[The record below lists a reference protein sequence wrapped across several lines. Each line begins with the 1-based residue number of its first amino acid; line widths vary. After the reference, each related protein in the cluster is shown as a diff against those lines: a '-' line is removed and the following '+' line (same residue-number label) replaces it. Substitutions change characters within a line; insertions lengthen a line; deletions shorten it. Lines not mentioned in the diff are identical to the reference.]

1 MNETKVFKVMV
12 ITLVLCVAGILLPG
26 CTSKSESASVSENQV
41 ATVERGDITIDIPAA
56 GNLSYSLMEDL
67 AFDMAGTIEEVLVEV
82 GDSVEEGQ
90 VLAKLDASEW
100 EEQLSSKELDLIQA
114 EINLKQAEIALDK
127 AENPY
132 TEEEIEKAKDDV
144 DNAEDQVDKI
154 GDWLA
159 DAYKSGSS
167 GQVREL
173 QMQLD
178 AAETNLDDAKD
189 KLHEMLYERDED
201 DIEIKGMQV
210 QIAETRLD
218 NAKTAVEGS
227 LDASLEITAPFD
239 GFITQVNVEG
249 GDEVT
254 KGTIAMQVADPTR
267 FEAELLVSE
276 TNIFK
281 VKLAGEARVQ
291 LEVMPTFNLPASV
304 TYISPTATIQSGV
317 VNYEV
322 TVELESLETIRQ
334 QQQQAMQ
341 EQQEAMPELSPGEL
355 PERLQEAVEQ
365 GQITQ
370 EQAEAMVEQ
379 WQQPAGVEPEQ
390 TLAIIPEDFQL
401 KEGLTVTVSIVVEER
416 NDVLMVP
423 NRAITYQ
430 GREAYVQVVSP
441 DGTIEARLI
450 QTGIS
455 DSQNTEVTSGL
466 SEGEQVVIPQTTT
479 TTPST
484 TSQPGGPVFFQ
495 QFGPGGRP
503 PGD

>member
-1 MNETKVFKVMV
+1 MNKAKLLRVMLIAV
-12 ITLVLCVAGILLPG
+12 ITAGLVVLLSG
-26 CTSKSESASVSENQV
+26 CTSESETASELDSQV
-41 ATVERGDITIDIPAA
+41 VTVERGDITIDIPAA

-67 AFDMAGTIEEVLVEV
+67 AFGMAGTVEEVLVEV

-132 TEEEIEKAKDDV
+132 TEEEIEAAEDAVDDAK
-144 DNAEDQVDKI
+144 DQVDKI
-154 GDWLA
+154 EDWLA
-159 DAYKSGSS
+159 DAIKHGSS
-167 GQVREL
+167 GEVREL

-178 AAETNLDDAKD
+178 AAETNLEDAED
-189 KLHEMLYERDED
+189 RLYEMLYERDED

-210 QIAETRLD
+210 QIAERRLE
-218 NAKTAVEGS
+218 NAKTAVEES
-227 LDASLEITAPFD
+227 LDASLEIVAPFD

-276 TNIFK
+276 TNIFE
-281 VKLAGEARVQ
+281 VELGGEAGVQ

-317 VNYEV
+317 VNYGV

-341 EQQEAMPELSPGEL
+341 EQQEAMPELSPSEL
-355 PERLQEAVEQ
+355 PEQLQEAVEQ

-370 EQAEAMVEQ
+370 EQAEAMIEQ
-379 WQQPAGVEPEQ
+379 WQQRAGVEPEQ
-390 TLAIIPEDFQL
+390 TLAIIPEGFQL

-416 NDVLMVP
+416 NDVLLVP

-430 GREAYVQVVSP
+430 GIEAYVQVVSP
-441 DGTIEARLI
+441 DGTIEPRLI

-479 TTPST
+479 TTPT
-484 TSQPGGPVFFQ
+484 TSERGPGFMFFEQGGP
-495 QFGPGGRP
+495 PPAP

>member
-1 MNETKVFKVMV
+1 MNKTKLITVML
-12 ITLVLCVAGILLPG
+12 ITAMTCGLAVPMSG
-26 CTSKSESASVSENQV
+26 CAFRSKESTEVENQV
-41 ATVERGDITIDIPAA
+41 VTVERGDITIDIPAA
-56 GNLSYSLMEDL
+56 GNLSYSLKKDL
-67 AFDMAGTIEEVLVEV
+67 AFDMAGTVEEVLVKV

-132 TEEEIEKAKDDV
+132 TEDEIEKAKQAVKDAKEQLNWD
-144 DNAEDQVDKI
+144 EDL
-154 GDWLA
+154 LA
-159 DAYKSGSS
+159 DAIQQGYGSS
-167 GQVREL
+167 SEKVHQL
-173 QMQLD
+173 QMQVD
-178 AAETNLDDAKD
+178 TDERNLDDAKD
-189 KLHEMLYERDED
+189 KLYEMLYVRDQD

-210 QIAETRLD
+210 QIAEGRLESAQKAID
-218 NAKTAVEGS
+218 EATAS
-227 LDASLEITAPFD
+227 PEITAPFD
-239 GFITQVNVEG
+239 GFITQINIEG

-254 KGTIAMQVADPTR
+254 KGTVAMQIADPTR

-281 VKLAGEARVQ
+281 VKLGGEAQVQ
-291 LEVMPTFNLPASV
+291 LDVMPALSLPASV

-334 QQQQAMQ
+334 QQQQQAT
-341 EQQEAMPELSPGEL
+341 EEG
-355 PERLQEAVEQ
+355 RTTQ
-365 GQITQ
+365 GQT
-370 EQAEAMVEQ
+370 EERMGQ
-379 WQQPAGVEPEQ
+379 WQQRAGVEPEQ
-390 TLAIIPEDFQL
+390 TPAIIPEDFQL
-401 KEGLTVTVSIVVEER
+401 KEGLTITVSIVVEEK
-416 NDVLMVP
+416 NDVLLVP

-430 GREAYVQVVSP
+430 GIEAYVQVVSP
-441 DGTIEARLI
+441 DGTIEPRLI

-479 TTPST
+479 TTPT
-484 TSQPGGPVFFQ
+484 TSEQTGPSFMM
-495 QFGPGGRP
+495 QFGPGGP
-503 PGD
+503 PPPPEERD

>member
-1 MNETKVFKVMV
+1 MNETKVFKVMLV
-12 ITLVLCVAGILLPG
+12 TLALCVAGILLPG

-56 GNLSYSLMEDL
+56 GNLSYSLKKDL
-67 AFDMAGTIEEVLVEV
+67 AFDMAGTVEEVLVEV
-82 GDSVEEGQ
+82 GDSVAEGQ
-90 VLAKLDASEW
+90 VLAKLDASQW

-132 TEEEIEKAKDDV
+132 TEEEIEA
-144 DNAEDQVDKI
+144 AEDAVDDAKKQLKKVE
-154 GDWLA
+154 GWLA

-167 GQVREL
+167 GEVREL
-173 QMQLD
+173 QMQVD
-178 AAETNLDDAKD
+178 AAEVNLENAEDR
-189 KLHEMLYERDED
+189 LYEMLYERDED

-210 QIAETRLD
+210 QIAERRLE
-218 NAKTAVEGS
+218 NAKTAVEDS

-281 VKLAGEARVQ
+281 VKLGGEARAQ
-291 LEVMPTFNLPASV
+291 LEVMSTFALPASV
-304 TYISPTATIQSGV
+304 TYISPTAVIQSGV

-334 QQQQAMQ
+334 QQQQ
-341 EQQEAMPELSPGEL
+341 EAMPELSPGEL
-355 PERLQEAVEQ
+355 PEQLQEAVDQ

-370 EQAEAMVEQ
+370 EQAEAMIEQ
-379 WQQPAGVEPEQ
+379 WQQPAAVEPEQ
-390 TLAIIPEDFQL
+390 TPAIIPEDFQL
-401 KEGLTVTVSIVVEER
+401 KEGLTVTVSIVVEEK
-416 NDVLMVP
+416 NDVLLVP

-441 DGTIEARLI
+441 DGTIEPRLI

-479 TTPST
+479 TTPT
-484 TSQPGGPVFFQ
+484 TSQQEPGGFMFFEQ
-495 QFGPGGRP
+495 GGPP
-503 PGD
+503 PGATPR

>member
-1 MNETKVFKVMV
+1 M
-12 ITLVLCVAGILLPG
+12 
-26 CTSKSESASVSENQV
+26 SENQV
-41 ATVERGDITIDIPAA
+41 ATVERGDITVDIPAA

-67 AFDMAGTIEEVLVEV
+67 AFDMAGTVEEVLVEV

-90 VLAKLDASEW
+90 VLAKLDASDW
-100 EEQLSSKELDLIQA
+100 EDQQAANQLDLTQA
-114 EINLKQAEIALDK
+114 EINLKQAQIALDK
-127 AENPY
+127 AENPWKNY
-132 TEEEIEKAKDDV
+132 TEEEREDAEQAVEDAQEEV
-144 DNAEDQVDKI
+144 D
-154 GDWLA
+154 LA
-159 DAYKSGSS
+159 RAGLRDAIKSGDVLE
-167 GQVREL
+167 GQ
-173 QMQLD
+173 QCQLD
-178 AAETNLDDAKD
+178 LYTAQVKLDIAQD
-189 KLHEMLYERDED
+189 KLDEMVYELDED
-201 DIEIKGMQV
+201 DIAIKQMQV
-210 QIAETRLD
+210 QIAEGRLES
-218 NAKTAVEGS
+218 AQKAVDEAP
-227 LDASLEITAPFD
+227 ASPEITAPFD
-239 GFITQVNVEG
+239 GFITQINVEG

-254 KGTIAMQVADPTR
+254 KGTIAMQVADPAR

-281 VKLAGEARVQ
+281 VKLGGEARVQ
-291 LEVMPTFNLPASV
+291 LEVMPMFNLPASV

-322 TVELESLETIRQ
+322 TVEVESLETIRQ

-355 PERLQEAVEQ
+355 PEQLQEAVEQ

-379 WQQPAGVEPEQ
+379 WQQQAAVEPGQ
-390 TLAIIPEDFQL
+390 TLAIIPEGFQL

-416 NDVLMVP
+416 NDVLLVP

-479 TTPST
+479 TPST
-484 TSQPGGPVFFQ
+484 TSQQ
-495 QFGPGGRP
+495 GPGGFMFFEQGGPP
-503 PGD
+503 PGEAPR